1 MVMDVPLPSE
11 SSPEADAIREEAKP
25 LLELLRA
32 DLTGTLMWRR
42 QIAEQIV
49 NDWVAQGIGWA
60 TTAKQLTLS
69 VAEGIQQYLHDTF
82 VDTTWPACPEHHNH
96 PLFLHLLPDGSLMW
110 ECESSTLSKPLGS
123 LTPIDENAPTLL
135 EIAELGDNDSIPE

>member
-1 MVMDVPLPSE
+1 MDVPLPSE
-11 SSPEADAIREEAKP
+11 SSPEAAAVREEAKP

-32 DLTGTLMWRR
+32 DLTGTLLWRR

-60 TTAKQLTLS
+60 TTPVQLVHS

-96 PLFLHLLPDGSLMW
+96 PLFLHMLPDGSLMW
-110 ECESSTLSKPLGS
+110 ECETSTFAKPLGG
-123 LTPIDENAPTLL
+123 LTPVDDNAPTLL
-135 EIAELGDNDSIPE
+135 EIAELGDDDSPPK